1 MSNLKTEEDLLKHFL
16 AGRKEDWSELDV
28 STVKY
33 ALYARKSTQ
42 GEEKQER
49 SIKDQVDECIE
60 RVIVPHK
67 LNLVKTI
74 KEEFSAKEPDTRAKF
89 KQLIEDIRKGK

>member
-1 MSNLKTEEDLLKHFL
+1 MTELRTEEDLLKHFI
-16 AGRKEDWSELDV
+16 AGREDGWAELDV

-49 SIKDQVDECIE
+49 SILDQVNECIE

-67 LNLVKTI
+67 LNLVKTV

-89 KQLIEDIRKGK
+89 